1 MLSGDGGPACTRV
14 RTSLTFHPLPCLLS
28 ALSLSLSFDPLP
40 LIHLT
45 DAQPKDALKLLDVCG
60 SSITTLSPL
69 AEEAT
74 TVVLWGRTC
83 ECADLM
89 TLLRVDVLVYVA
101 CVAVCVCVRA
111 RVSTFHPSPLT
122 VSFVVVQLQ
131 ITMPFL
137 EGV

>member
-1 MLSGDGGPACTRV
+1 ML
-14 RTSLTFHPLPCLLS
+14 
-28 ALSLSLSFDPLP
+28 
-40 LIHLT
+40 
-45 DAQPKDALKLLDVCG
+45 DAQA
-60 SSITTLSPL
+60 
-69 AEEAT
+69 AWEEEAP

-122 VSFVVVQLQ
+122 LSFVVVQLQ